1 MNHRIS
7 KIASSLRLDK
17 IKTDRRIFVF
27 SVCLLIATTLW
38 FLDVL
43 SNSYNA
49 VLHYNL
55 KYVNPPENLFLA
67 NNPPSSID
75 LRVEAHGFTLLRH
88 KLAFSFSP
96 ILLDLSA
103 FAQNMESV
111 DSNVR
116 ITSENLIRRI
126 GNQVSN
132 EISIIEVSPSTIL
145 LRFDSLES
153 RVVPVKPFV
162 TLNFKPQ
169 YNLNGT
175 VVIKPDS
182 VEISGPA
189 GVLDTIS
196 ALPTVPV
203 TFNDLETSVEQF
215 VRVQHPVRTE
225 LSPDR
230 VLLSV
235 PVEKFTEKKITLP
248 VQINNLP
255 KDVQI
260 KLFPAQVTVS
270 VMVGL
275 SSYESISS
283 ADFTATVD
291 YNQVTTETE
300 TLDVQIEASPLFIQL
315 VKVTPSSVEYIIEN
329 EKSKDKE

>member
-1 MNHRIS
+1 MNSKIS
-7 KIASSLRLDK
+7 KLTSYLRLDK
-17 IKTDRRIFVF
+17 IRNDRRIFVF

-38 FLDVL
+38 FLNSL
-43 SNSYNA
+43 SNNYNA
-49 VLHYNL
+49 VLSYSV
-55 KYVNPPENLFLA
+55 KYVNPPDNLFLA
-67 NNPPSSID
+67 NNPPSKID

-103 FAQNMESV
+103 FAQNIESENKIV
-111 DSNVR
+111 SV
-116 ITSENLIRRI
+116 TSESLIRRI
-126 GNQVSN
+126 GTQVSN

-145 LRFDSLES
+145 LRFDTLET
-153 RVVPVKPFV
+153 RLVPVNPRV

-169 YNLNGT
+169 FNLNGILI
-175 VVIKPDS
+175 IKPDS

-189 GVLDTIS
+189 GVLDTIT
-196 ALPTVPV
+196 ALPTVPL
-203 TFNDLETSVEQF
+203 TFNDLETSIEQL

-235 PVEKFTEKKITLP
+235 PVEKFTEKKVTLP
-248 VQINNLP
+248 VQVNNLP
-255 KDVQI
+255 QDVQI
-260 KLFPAQVTVS
+260 KLFPAQVSVS
-270 VMVGL
+270 FMVGL

-291 YNQVTTETE
+291 YNQVSPDRE

-315 VKVTPSSVEYIIEN
+315 VKVSPSSVEFVIET
-329 EKSKDKE
+329 D

>member
-1 MNHRIS
+1 MNHIIS
-7 KIASSLRLDK
+7 KITSYLRLDR
-17 IKTDRRIFVF
+17 IRNDRRIFIF

-38 FLDVL
+38 FLDAL
-43 SNSYNA
+43 SKSYNA
-49 VLHYNL
+49 VLSYNV

-67 NNPPSSID
+67 NNPPAKID

-103 FAQNMESV
+103 FAQDVESIE
-111 DSNVR
+111 SNVR
-116 ITSENLIRRI
+116 VTSESLIRRI

-132 EISIIEVSPSTIL
+132 EISIIEVSPSSLL
-145 LRFDSLES
+145 LRFDSLET
-153 RVVPVKPFV
+153 RLVPVNPQV

-175 VVIKPDS
+175 LIIKPDS

-189 GVLDTIS
+189 GVLDTITS
-196 ALPTVPV
+196 LPTVPV
-203 TFNDLETSVEQF
+203 TFDDLETSVEQF
-215 VRVQHPVRTE
+215 IRVQHPVRTE

-230 VLLSV
+230 VVLSV
-235 PVEKFTEKKITLP
+235 PVEKFTEKKINLP
-248 VQINNLP
+248 VQIINLP
-255 KDVQI
+255 EKVQI
-260 KLFPAQVTVS
+260 KLFPPQVTIS

-291 YNQVTTETE
+291 YNQVTADRE
-300 TLDVQIEASPLFIQL
+300 TLDVQIEATPIFIQL
-315 VKVTPSSVEYIIEN
+315 VKVSPSSVEYLIET
-329 EKSKDKE
+329 E